1 MVTIRKTVISGITS
15 HDDDDLTEK
24 PHPKLRINGAF
35 VLVADQITKSH
46 ATVQLVA
53 YSVGVPLSFFVNYH
67 FHSSNKL
74 G

>member
-1 MVTIRKTVISGITS
+1 MVTIRKTVISGIIS
-15 HDDDDLTEK
+15 HDDDLTEK
-24 PHPKLRINGAF
+24 PHPKLIINRAF

-46 ATVQLVA
+46 VTVQLVA

-67 FHSSNKL
+67 FHSTNKL